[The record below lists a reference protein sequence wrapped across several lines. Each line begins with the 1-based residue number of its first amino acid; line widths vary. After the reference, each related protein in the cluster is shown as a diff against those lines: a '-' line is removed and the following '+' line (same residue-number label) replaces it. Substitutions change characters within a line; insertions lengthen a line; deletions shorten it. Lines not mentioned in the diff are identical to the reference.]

1 MRTTVIID
9 DSRPEAKALI
19 EYLRTLNYV
28 EIEDEEEETDFGLC
42 YSMQE
47 MDSKLDQAL
56 KEMEEG
62 GDMDHEEVFKRIMKT
77 FDD

>member
-1 MRTTVIID
+1 
-9 DSRPEAKALI
+9 
-19 EYLRTLNYV
+19 V

-62 GDMDHEEVFKRIMKT
+62 GGMDHEEVFKRIMKT

>member
-28 EIEDEEEETDFGLC
+28 EIENEGEEIGFDLC

-62 GDMDHEEVFKRIMKT
+62 DGMDHEEVFRRLKAGT
-77 FDD
+77 L

>member
-28 EIEDEEEETDFGLC
+28 EIIPYIKTD
-42 YSMQE
+42 
-47 MDSKLDQAL
+47 K
-56 KEMEEG
+56 
-62 GDMDHEEVFKRIMKT
+62 
-77 FDD
+77 